1 MDGQSC
7 TKYSMGVVGSLIL
20 QGRLIIVLLLMGVTL
35 TGCSDK
41 TEQNDVIVV
50 DASSAVAV
58 ESPGEKQFEQTDT
71 ADGEDRQEKTPSVQ
85 PLDLSL
91 PENIATLED
100 SEQSIA
106 DAPANKLPNLFDRE
120 EKEGAVSMSLSPI
133 YEPEQLTDL
142 PKIKGASVNVELKI
156 K

>member
-1 MDGQSC
+1 
-7 TKYSMGVVGSLIL
+7 
-20 QGRLIIVLLLMGVTL
+20 MGVTL

-106 DAPANKLPNLFDRE
+106 DARANRLPSLFDREDNEQSIADAPANRLPNLFDRE
-120 EKEGAVSMSLSPI
+120 EKEGAVSVSLSPI
-133 YEPEQLTDL
+133 YEPEQVTDL
-142 PKIKGASVNVELKI
+142 PKIDGASVNVELKI